1 MMLTVMMMI
10 VGWHSDQYDG
20 DRICWWDNANDS
32 DDLAAG
38 MIFSDDGD
46 RLDVGVMLI
55 TITMT
60 LLVG

>member
-1 MMLTVMMMI
+1 MMLTVMMMM

-38 MIFSDDGD
+38 MI
-46 RLDVGVMLI
+46 LVMMVIAL
-55 TITMT
+55 M
-60 LLVG
+60 LG